1 MRQKILVRL
10 RLIEEFDSKRP
21 KLHDLAV
28 VQRECDSGDQADLM
42 WVATAESDLAVIQE
56 RLESHTPGLV
66 RKFGFCMAHALL
78 AQAHKTGVHLMRQGL
93 LTIVCRRQAVEPY
106 IVLLL
111 IATKF
116 SSKELDLQDL
126 QRAVSLCGAAIANA
140 EKALCVILQHAD
152 SLGISDSG
160 CGQ

>member
-1 MRQKILVRL
+1 MIRQSCKKASDAR
-10 RLIEEFDSKRP
+10 
-21 KLHDLAV
+21 
-28 VQRECDSGDQADLM
+28 DQAGL
-42 WVATAESDLAVIQE
+42 ASAESDLAVIQE

-93 LTIVCRRQAVEPY
+93 LTIVCRRQAVEPD

-126 QRAVSLCGAAIANA
+126 QRAVSVCGTAIAKA
-140 EKALCVILQHAD
+140 EKALCVILQQAD
-152 SLGISDSG
+152 SLGILYSG
-160 CGQ
+160 VGQ